1 MSIQKYYQAL
11 SLQDR
16 ISLQNETGLKKWQP
30 LYKTTGIA
38 AIVMLVLISVQI
50 AVFILW
56 PTPKTV
62 LAWFQLF
69 QGNWILGLMHLDFL
83 YIINNTIVVFMYL
96 AFYLS
101 LKEKNESLMLIALV
115 CGMLATAAY
124 YASNPAFD
132 MLSLS
137 RQFSLSATE
146 PEKAACLAA
155 GQTLIMQWKGTA
167 FDIYYILSALCLII
181 IACIMYASSI
191 YGKRMAAIGFAS
203 GMLMLIPSTAG
214 TLGLYFALASL
225 VPWVVFS
232 WLAAVRFL
240 YLGSIKV
247 SSSIIA

>member
-11 SLQDR
+11 SMQDR
-16 ISLQNETGLKKWQP
+16 ISFQAETGLEKWRL
-30 LYKTTGIA
+30 LYKIAGIA
-38 AIVMLVLISVQI
+38 AIIMLALIAVQI

-69 QGNWILGLMHLDFL
+69 QSSWILGLMHLDFL
-83 YIINNTIVVFMYL
+83 YIINNTIVALMYL

-101 LKEKNESLMLIALV
+101 LKDKNESLTLIALV

-137 RQFSLSATE
+137 RQFSTSATD
-146 PEKAACLAA
+146 PEKAAYLAA
-155 GQTLIMQWKGTA
+155 GQVLIMQWKGTA

-181 IACIMYASSI
+181 FARMMYGSAI
-191 YGKRMAAIGFAS
+191 YGKRMAAIGLVS

-225 VPWVVFS
+225 VPWAVFS

-240 YLGSIKV
+240 YLGSIVYQTK
-247 SSSIIA
+247 